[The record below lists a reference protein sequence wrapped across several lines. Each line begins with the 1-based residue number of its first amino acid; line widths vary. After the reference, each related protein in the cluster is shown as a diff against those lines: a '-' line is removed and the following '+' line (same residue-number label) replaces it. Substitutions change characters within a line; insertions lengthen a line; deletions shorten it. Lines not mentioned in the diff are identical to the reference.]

1 MVKEGDIL
9 DSETSTIQ
17 TYKNKSNN
25 FTWTDTIGIE
35 ATNKVR
41 SVEKIEEMI
50 KQHFDENTKNIENNI
65 HGTIYFIK
73 SDSIR
78 EQKERDL
85 IRRLM
90 NIYPWKRN

>member
-50 KQHFDENTKNIENNI
+50 KQHFDENIKNFKKNI
-65 HGTIYFIK
+65 HGIIYV
-73 SDSIR
+73 
-78 EQKERDL
+78 
-85 IRRLM
+85 
-90 NIYPWKRN
+90 